1 MTSIEHDILQ
11 QFAQLDTHTQ
21 QRIFMQLH
29 AYMHIPKNFDFNA
42 WRQKVHTLNDTQS
55 TDDHALNALRELRAG
70 EDEV

>member
-29 AYMHIPKNFDFNA
+29 AYMHTPKNFDFNA
-42 WRQKVHTLNDTQS
+42 WQHKVNTLNAAQCADN
-55 TDDHALNALRELRAG
+55 HALNALRELRAG

>member
-1 MTSIEHDILQ
+1 MTSIEHDIIQ

-42 WRQKVHTLNDTQS
+42 WRQKVHTLNDAQS
-55 TDDHALNALRELRAG
+55 TGSHALNALRELRTG
-70 EDEV
+70 EDDA

>member
-1 MTSIEHDILQ
+1 MTSIEHDIIQ

-42 WRQKVHTLNDTQS
+42 WRQYDCTSQ
-55 TDDHALNALRELRAG
+55 LRQNNL
-70 EDEV
+70 